1 MAAKVLGRLKG
12 PFIFTWPYFIFLS
25 GLFQSYL
32 RECDMNSWRFNSSHD
47 FSGFHHARMLHRSAA
62 KQPRPDGG
70 SFSSDDRDVVVTRDA
85 NVGVA
90 AFVARSARHDS
101 TVSWF
106 DERASNRGLYLS
118 TSQRQPQC
126 RKDILC
132 SRMLDFV
139 SRDWDSFE
147 LCQAVDVLAFELIP
161 FGSRCAAP
169 FFPLKYSLENLLRAV
184 FWL

>member
-106 DERASNRGLYLS
+106 DERASNRGLCLS
-118 TSQRQPQC
+118 TSQRKPQC
-126 RKDILC
+126 RKDFFYIE
-132 SRMLDFV
+132 MLNFAKQWMFWRSSWNRSD
-139 SRDWDSFE
+139 
-147 LCQAVDVLAFELIP
+147 QDVRHRL
-161 FGSRCAAP
+161 
-169 FFPLKYSLENLLRAV
+169 FFLKYSFENLLRAV